1 MLSHLHIR
9 FLKESDVT
17 KKVHQLPEAGYKIIG
32 SKMSEELDVGILGPE
47 KILCQQTADGNLP
60 EGSGNLNLIQVDI
73 LVGQTVNGLAQSN
86 PAGMVLRV
94 GVHEEEEVLPL
105 TELLIGGSLDKICEM
120 CKLVEQDKADIIL
133 TV

>member
-1 MLSHLHIR
+1 MNAMKTNHMTNKIKSLAAAALALAL
-9 FLKESDVT
+9 FALGF
-17 KKVHQLPEAGYKIIG
+17 AG
-32 SKMSEELDVGILGPE
+32 
-47 KILCQQTADGNLP
+47 CQQTADGNLP